1 MISDQWHGRLTNHK
15 VERNEVR
22 LECLD
27 TSKPIHEEPD
37 TSFPY
42 LGSRDS
48 NRGQGRVEDTRN
60 EAVIDAYYRKVC
72 RNSEPRGQ
80 KGAPISHKSET
91 ALETQELS

>member
-1 MISDQWHGRLTNHK
+1 MGGVTTAKQID
-15 VERNEVR
+15 
-22 LECLD
+22 
-27 TSKPIHEEPD
+27 EEPD
-37 TSFPY
+37 ALFPY
-42 LGSRDS
+42 LGSRDGNGS
-48 NRGQGRVEDTRN
+48 QRRVEDTRN